1 MPQTLLVTGATGS
14 AGSNVC
20 RLARQAGYVVRAL
33 VRPGTDTS
41 PLKSMGA
48 EPVVGD
54 VTDPA
59 SMVAAAQGA
68 TGIIHCAA
76 RIGGTWSTATADD
89 FLSVNLWG
97 SINVLDAAERCR
109 VDRVV
114 MLLSG
119 IILDP
124 SETKTEK
131 SRIVAISP
139 SDSPYTTAK
148 RAAYYEGMARAARG
162 REVTFV
168 VPAGIYGPT
177 PYIDRAL
184 VPTIF
189 TGTLLMA
196 ARGELKRYL
205 PMPIAWV
212 TAGDVAA
219 VSLRAL
225 ERGRRGRKYLAM
237 GRPEDVC
244 SLPEFC
250 NRFLELAGLENRVA
264 EVDGPATV
272 DPEFGSMVKL
282 IQPSYPEP
290 YHDCRATTEELG
302 VEPTSL
308 SEGLA
313 STLRW
318 LRTNGRMPASD

>member
-20 RLARQAGYVVRAL
+20 RLARQAGYGVRAL

-41 PLKSMGA
+41 PLESFGA
-48 EPVVGD
+48 QPVVGD
-54 VTDPA
+54 VTDRA
-59 SMVAAAQGA
+59 SLLAAAGGA
-68 TGIIHCAA
+68 SGIIHCAA

-89 FLSVNLWG
+89 FTSVNLWG
-97 SINVLDAAERCR
+97 SINVLDAAEEHG
-109 VDRVV
+109 VERVV
-114 MLLSG
+114 MLLTG
-119 IILDP
+119 VILDP
-124 SETKTEK
+124 AQTRTEG
-131 SRIVAISP
+131 SGILAISP
-139 SDSPYTTAK
+139 SDSPYTAAK

-162 REVTFV
+162 REISFV
-168 VPAGIYGPT
+168 VPAAIYGPT

-212 TAGDVAA
+212 TAEDVAA

-225 ERGRRGRKYLAM
+225 ERGHRGARYLAM
-237 GRPEDVC
+237 GRPEDAC
-244 SLPEFC
+244 SLPSFC
-250 NRFLELAGLENRVA
+250 NQFLALAGLPNRVA
-264 EVDGPATV
+264 EVDGSATT

-282 IQPSYPEP
+282 IRPSYPQP
-290 YHDCRATTEELG
+290 HHDCRATTEELG

-308 SEGLA
+308 AAGLA
-313 STLRW
+313 LTLHW
-318 LRTNGRMPASD
+318 LRANGRLPASD